1 MEIFKMKLNEI
12 LSELIFI
19 FLIIFAVAY
28 FNIAHTQEL
37 NNTSVYKMPGPPMFC
52 GEQKDLTKTLKE
64 LKEEEFI
71 VLTGTQIS
79 SSEPYQVLY
88 RNIDTGSWTIV
99 IYNIRG
105 APSNV
110 CCFLS
115 GGPKSYI
122 LPSIEDITPM
132 IEKQKNGLDPF
143 KLLEKDI
150 TS

>member
-1 MEIFKMKLNEI
+1 MEIFRTKLSKILPEI
-12 LSELIFI
+12 AFI

-105 APSNV
+105 APSNIS
-110 CCFLS
+110 CLLS

-122 LPSIEDITPM
+122 LPNIEDIIPM
-132 IEKQKNGLDPF
+132 IEKQKKGLDTF
-143 KLLEKDI
+143 KISQKDI